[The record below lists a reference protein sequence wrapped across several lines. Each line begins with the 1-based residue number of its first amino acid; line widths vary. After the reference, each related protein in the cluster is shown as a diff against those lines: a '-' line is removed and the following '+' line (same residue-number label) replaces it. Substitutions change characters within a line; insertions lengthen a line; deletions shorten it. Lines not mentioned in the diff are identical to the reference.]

1 MDLNVS
7 NNREAPS
14 LNRPLTAEFAF
25 MEAVWA
31 FGRISDKLQTAL
43 DFGSNG
49 VGDVTLVKLH

>member
-1 MDLNVS
+1 MDFNVS

-14 LNRPLTAEFAF
+14 LNRTLTAEFAF

-31 FGRISDKLQTAL
+31 VSRISDKLQAAL

-49 VGDVTLVKLH
+49 VGDVTLFKLH